1 MPKLGLQNM
10 EISPYTYSMVTIPN
24 FIQKIITAL
33 CAFFLKHFNEL
44 MFMLVGT
51 NNYASISQCCIH
63 TSTFSL
69 KYNSKKQRHQWTN
82 C

>member
-1 MPKLGLQNM
+1 MPKLELQNM
-10 EISPYTYSMVTIPN
+10 EISFIYSMFTIPN

-33 CAFFLKHFNEL
+33 CAFFFFFLHFNGL

-69 KYNSKKQRHQWTN
+69 KYNSKK
-82 C
+82 